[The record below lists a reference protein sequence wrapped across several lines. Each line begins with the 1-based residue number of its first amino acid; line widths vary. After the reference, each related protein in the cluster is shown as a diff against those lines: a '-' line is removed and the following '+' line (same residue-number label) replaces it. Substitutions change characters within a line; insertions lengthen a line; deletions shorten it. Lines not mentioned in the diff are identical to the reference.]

1 MVQLSIRTKS
11 FYLILAQ
18 SYIFFFVYFRA
29 KHNHLLQNLFIYFFC
44 KLLIYFY
51 RQCVSLSVSFFAC
64 SYSSLNGEKSLSR
77 AVWSCAS
84 GAPFANFPPR
94 NQCRLFS
101 VKHSICKRTLFNREQ
116 IPFDYHT
123 TREKKTSCLSWF
135 VNDVKKFPSVLP
147 RYESHCTIPMLDS
160 GSNRRFGRTPI
171 RWETA
176 ALTNG
181 REQANRGG
189 LQMTLSALKR
199 RLSEQ

>member
-11 FYLILAQ
+11 FYLKLAQ

-29 KHNHLLQNLFIYFFC
+29 KHNHLLQNLLIYFFC

-84 GAPFANFPPR
+84 GAPFAYFPPR
-94 NQCRLFS
+94 NRCRLFS
-101 VKHSICKRTLFNREQ
+101 VKHSTCKRTPFNREQ

-123 TREKKTSCLSWF
+123 TREKKKQLSQLVRQRREKVSICSSSLRITFYHPEAELCLKST
-135 VNDVKKFPSVLP
+135 V
-147 RYESHCTIPMLDS
+147 
-160 GSNRRFGRTPI
+160 GRILI

-176 ALTNG
+176 ALMNG
-181 REQANRGG
+181 REQANRSG
-189 LQMTLSALKR
+189 LRMTLSAHKR